1 MSAERLD
8 HKHAKFRAAVTRVLE
23 ISPAEY
29 RDTLRMG
36 DVPAWDSVKH
46 FELILELEE
55 ALQKKLPMELIPELD
70 SLPKLWNAVKDG

>member
-1 MSAERLD
+1 
-8 HKHAKFRAAVTRVLE
+8 
-23 ISPAEY
+23 
-29 RDTLRMG
+29 MG